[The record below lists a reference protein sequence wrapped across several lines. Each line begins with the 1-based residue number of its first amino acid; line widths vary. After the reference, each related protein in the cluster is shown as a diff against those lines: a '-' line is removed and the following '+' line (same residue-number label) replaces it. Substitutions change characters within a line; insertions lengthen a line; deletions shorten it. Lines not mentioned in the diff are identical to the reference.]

1 MTNNKLLTKAEFNQ
15 YCFSL
20 EWHFFSHFGGFYYW
34 GA

>member
-1 MTNNKLLTKAEFNQ
+1 MSNKLLTKAEFNH

-20 EWHFFSHFGGFYYW
+20 EWEFFGYFGGYHYW